1 MTRRSPGDPRA
12 ALTHVDARGAAHMVD
27 VAAKPES
34 VREAVAS
41 AAVRMSLPTLRLVE
55 LAIGARGKGDVL
67 ATARIAGLMAAKK
80 APDLVPLCHPVRLV
94 GCEVDVGVDRRLPG
108 VRIRVT
114 ARAVD
119 RTGVEMEAMVG
130 AAAAAL
136 TVYDMV
142 KGAERGVE
150 IETVRL
156 EEKRGGKS
164 GEWRRSGNRKPI
176 ANRRASK

>member
-1 MTRRSPGDPRA
+1 VKKAR
-12 ALTHVDARGAAHMVD
+12 LTHLDARGAARMVD
-27 VAAKPES
+27 VAAKAETA
-34 VREAVAS
+34 REAVAS
-41 AAVRMSLPTLRLVE
+41 AAVRMSLETLRLVE
-55 LAIGARGKGDVL
+55 RGAGARGKGDVI
-67 ATARIAGLMAAKK
+67 ATARLAAIMAAKR
-80 APDLVPLCHPVRLV
+80 ASDLVPLCHPVRLV
-94 GCEVDVGVDRRLPG
+94 GCDVDLSVDRRLPG
-108 VRIRVT
+108 VRIRVE

-150 IETVRL
+150 IVAVRL

-164 GEWRRSGNRKPI
+164 GTWVR
-176 ANRRASK
+176 